1 MKKRGDW
8 GFFSRCRKRR
18 WRKGRQRKWTKD
30 KEKGRWTKKRE
41 NGRKAQRGTRET
53 RYEREEKSK
62 SIILERSGIKKKRG

>member
-8 GFFSRCRKRR
+8 RFFSRGRKRG

-53 RYEREEKSK
+53 RYEREESI